1 MLWDS
6 HPLQLGATPQKV
18 WIDGILQIP
27 VPSKNLGEENHITI
41 GKGKEDEKWR
51 RVPDTPNWDNERNES
66 IRWDGLPPLEGR
78 KVEKRVVI
86 KNVKEIWRRSW
97 DGGVDKVFF
106 ADGERQLKPET
117 VVVEG
122 GKVTCVGL
130 DCSSL
135 SEADDT
141 VVDLRGGAVSPTLMT
156 YGSQL
161 GLEEIASEPS
171 TGDGPTYD
179 AFKKN
184 VPNIL
189 DDPGAVVRAMDALVF
204 STRNALYVDWIV
216 NTDIC
221 IDAHK
226 MSA

>member
-1 MLWDS
+1 MWDS

-18 WIDGILQIP
+18 WIDGVLQIP
-27 VPSKNLGEENHITI
+27 VPSKDLGEENHVVI

-51 RVPDTPNWDNERNES
+51 RAPDTPNWDSERNES

-78 KVEKRVVI
+78 KVEKRMVI

-97 DGGVDKVFF
+97 DGGVGKVSF
-106 ADGERQLKPET
+106 ADGDRQSRLGT
-117 VVVEG
+117 VVIEG
-122 GKVTCVGL
+122 GKVICVGL
-130 DCSSL
+130 ECSGP
-135 SEADDT
+135 SEAADT
-141 VVDLRGGAVSPTLMT
+141 VLLDLQGGAVSPTLMT

-204 STRNALYVDWIV
+204 STRNALYVG
-216 NTDIC
+216 
-221 IDAHK
+221 
-226 MSA
+226 

>member
-1 MLWDS
+1 MWDS

-18 WIDGILQIP
+18 WIDGVLQIP
-27 VPSKNLGEENHITI
+27 VPSKKPGEENHVEI

-51 RVPDTPNWDNERNES
+51 RVPDTPNWDSERNES

-78 KVEKRVVI
+78 KVEGRMVLTNVRAIWKRTRVGDVH
-86 KNVKEIWRRSW
+86 RA
-97 DGGVDKVFF
+97 FF
-106 ADGERQLKPET
+106 AGGDEGSAQPKLGT

-122 GKVTCVGL
+122 GKIICAGAS
-130 DCSSL
+130 CSRAT
-135 SEADDT
+135 EADDT
-141 VVDLRGGAVSPTLMT
+141 VVDLRGGTVSPALMT

-204 STRNALYVDWIV
+204 STRNALYVESMFYSDI
-216 NTDIC
+216 NTHI
-221 IDAHK
+221 
-226 MSA
+226 